1 MPGDISSLCPTSVP
15 VPARVAG
22 GISSTCLVPPTEGR
36 TRQGLT
42 LKKTLTTT
50 KSEFRYATSMGYFI
64 RKVCMLVH
72 GVSKRP
78 CPLGRLPVG
87 IRPANRS
94 QKVSAYLR
102 WETRRLPVSA
112 LVTTLLGMR
121 RGPVSRL
128 GESRSCICGNRNQA
142 SNKLFNSHGP
152 FLDSS

>member
-94 QKVSAYLR
+94 QKVLAYLR
-102 WETRRLPVSA
+102 WETKSLPVSV
-112 LVTTLLGMR
+112 LRTTQLGVR
-121 RGPVSRL
+121 RGPVSWSC
-128 GESRSCICGNRNQA
+128 ESRSCICGNRNQA
-142 SNKLFNSHGP
+142 SNKLFNSYWAV
-152 FLDSS
+152 S